1 MVGTVIHNIHNCGI
15 AMVDR
20 EKLES
25 SSNLKFSLDGL
36 NTIIYDPVSLWESI
50 RGDEKEKEEKIN
62 SSLNKKSKPKTIL
75 VQKSETDSE
84 QNKK

>member
-1 MVGTVIHNIHNCGI
+1 MVGTVIHNIYNCGL

-36 NTIIYDPVSLWESI
+36 NTIIYDPVLLWESI
-50 RGDEKEKEEKIN
+50 RGDEKDKEVK
-62 SSLNKKSKPKTIL
+62 SSNNEKSKSKSIS
-75 VQKSETDSE
+75 VKKSETDPE
-84 QNKK
+84 QNKN